1 MKTKVLGV
9 VIDRLEKRKAEKL
22 EAMIERTTFAEIE
35 R

>member
-1 MKTKVLGV
+1 MEVLRV